1 MLAFL
6 FVGLA
11 GFVTVSADA
20 RRRESAERV
29 THTLLVES
37 HLFRLS
43 GMLQRA
49 ESSERGF
56 LLTNDEAYLWP
67 FDQVARDSR
76 AEIDALSRIVADN
89 ETQSDALAALAPI
102 VDERLNI
109 LKSKIDLVREGRT
122 QAAIDVLKSGRGKAL
137 MEQLLAIIDRMQTE
151 EQRLYLEREE
161 RRAAATA
168 QMEIAFFVMAVAM
181 VCAGLAA
188 LFGSRKLIV
197 ELEALTAS
205 QQAALATAREQ
216 SMRREAAE
224 AQLRQ
229 AQKLE
234 ALGRMTGGI
243 AHDFNNMLAIIIASL
258 NILRRKLQRGESEWE
273 PLVDSAVAG
282 ADSAAKF
289 VRKLLAF
296 ARMQPLSPEPLDVNA
311 LVQDA
316 VKMLKGL
323 LGAGIRLELA
333 LAEDLRRVEVDASE
347 LESALVNLV
356 VNARDAMPD
365 GGRLTIETQNYEL
378 DVQPAEGG
386 EKAARRFV
394 MIAVT
399 DTGEGMPSHVLANA
413 FDPFFTTKPVGKGS
427 GLGLSQVHG
436 FVQQSGGHVRIY
448 SEPGRGAS
456 VKIFLPDCD
465 EASPVSA
472 LAPSAPQSSDCPQGS
487 PTEAILIVDDNETA
501 RGVTAAAM
509 RELGYR
515 AIEAENAAAALE
527 VMEKGGITLVVS
539 DVVMSP
545 VDGVELAQTIAAR
558 WHDIPVLLVTGFTRM
573 ALTRN
578 GVGVEKAELLTK
590 PFTLSQIAVK
600 VRSMVDAAGA
610 SRKVR
615 ERAPQ

>member
-1 MLAFL
+1 M
-6 FVGLA
+6 
-11 GFVTVSADA
+11 SADA
-20 RRRESAERV
+20 RRRETAERIN
-29 THTLLVES
+29 HTLLVEG
-37 HLFRLS
+37 HLYRLN

-56 LLTNDEAYLWP
+56 LLTDDESYLWP
-67 FDQVARDSR
+67 FDQVTRDAQR
-76 AEIDALSRIVADN
+76 ELDDLAQLVADN
-89 ETQSDALAALAPI
+89 PTQRRSLVELGPI
-102 VDERLNI
+102 VAERLDI
-109 LKSKIDLVREGRT
+109 LKQKIELVRAGRA
-122 QAAIDVLKSGRGKAL
+122 QDAVAVLKTGRGKAL
-137 MEQLLAIIDRMQTE
+137 MERLLSIIDAMERE

-161 RRAAATA
+161 HRAEATT

-181 VCAGLAA
+181 VCAGLVA
-188 LFGSRKLIV
+188 LFSSRNLIR
-197 ELEALTAS
+197 ELEARTRA
-205 QQAALATAREQ
+205 QQAALAEAREH
-216 SMRREAAE
+216 SARREAAE

-243 AHDFNNMLAIIIASL
+243 AHDFNNMLAVIIASL
-258 NILRRKLQRGESEWE
+258 NILRRKLQRGETEWE

-296 ARMQPLSPEPLDVNA
+296 ARMQPLTPAPLDVNA
-311 LVQDA
+311 LVLDA
-316 VKMLKGL
+316 VKMLQGI
-323 LGAGIRLELA
+323 LGANIKLELA
-333 LAEDLRRVEVDASE
+333 LADNLRRVEVDAGE
-347 LESALVNLV
+347 LQSALVNLV

-378 DVQPAEGG
+378 DARPVNGG
-386 EKAARRFV
+386 DRVPGRFV

-399 DTGEGMPSHVLANA
+399 DTGEGMKPQVLANA
-413 FDPFFTTKPVGKGS
+413 FDPFFTTKPPGRGS

-436 FVQQSGGHVRIY
+436 FVKQSGGHVRIY

-465 EASPVSA
+465 DAGAGAA
-472 LAPSAPQSSDCPQGS
+472 LSKPAPLAGAEYPAGLPGE
-487 PTEAILIVDDNETA
+487 TILVVDDNETA

-515 AIEAENAAAALE
+515 ALEFDSAEGALKAL
-527 VMEKGGITLVVS
+527 EKGGVTLVVS

-545 VDGVELAQTIAAR
+545 VNGVDLAQTIAGR
-558 WHDIPVLLVTGFTRM
+558 WPEIPVLLVTGFTRM

-578 GVGVEKAELLTK
+578 GLGVEKAELLTK

-600 VRSMVDAAGA
+600 VRSMIDAAA
-610 SRKVR
+610 
-615 ERAPQ
+615 APRNPR